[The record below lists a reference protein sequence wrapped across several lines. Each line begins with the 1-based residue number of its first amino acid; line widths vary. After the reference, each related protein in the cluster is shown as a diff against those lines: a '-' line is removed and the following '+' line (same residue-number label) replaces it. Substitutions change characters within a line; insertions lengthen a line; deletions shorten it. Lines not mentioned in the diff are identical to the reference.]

1 MGALGEPSAAAGA
14 GGLASGAAEAGD
26 RGIPSAAERRGIPTR
41 DGGVPFGL
49 VSLLA
54 ALAAWGGWLIAR
66 TSLVVDGRRV
76 FCLFDDAM
84 ISMTYARNL
93 LDGHGLNWARQG
105 TPVEGFT
112 HPLWLLLMLP
122 ANLPGIPLPWRSL
135 PVQVLSLA
143 LLGAAAVAAW
153 RLVRSHFVLPEAPYA
168 LPTAALTA
176 FYYPL
181 AYWTVMGMETALQAL
196 LALLCVHLALD
207 AVCAGRERHGL
218 LWAACTAAYLLRMD
232 MLVLVAVVQVYVLAF
247 GGVRAGGRRSWW
259 IGAGCFVAAVLGYE
273 LFRWVYFH
281 DLLPNTYYL
290 KLTGIPLAVRLR
302 RGVATLGDFA
312 SRHAL
317 LLLAA
322 AAVAVW
328 RRRDRRLWL
337 PLAVF
342 ASACAYDVWVGGDAW
357 EDIGLRADRFLAF
370 AMPLLFVVL
379 NAGLNAVLALRARRR
394 GAGAAETSTALRRGG
409 VARGLATAAATV
421 VLWVLANGLAAPSEA
436 RWNWR
441 LVRGA
446 EPPPLTERHR
456 EVLAQLSRFMRI
468 VPPQATVA
476 TAWAGVPAFFSGYR
490 MVDLLGYNDRWLAR
504 RPSSRPL
511 VPERYWELI
520 PGHAKWDIR
529 YALERLRP
537 DAFFQIWGV
546 REAGPVSALMRAH
559 GYRQVGR
566 FWVRA
571 DSPWTRGASL
581 RRAAAAAAPD
591 EPR

>member
-1 MGALGEPSAAAGA
+1 MGTLGEPSAAGA
-14 GGLASGAAEAGD
+14 GGLVPGAVAARDGGESGAAE
-26 RGIPSAAERRGIPTR
+26 RREVQAR
-41 DGGVPFGL
+41 DSGVPLGL
-49 VSLLA
+49 FALLA

-66 TSLVVDGRRV
+66 TSVVVDGRRV

-105 TPVEGFT
+105 APVEGFT

-122 ANLPGIPLPWRSL
+122 ANLPGIALPWRSL
-135 PVQVLSLA
+135 PVQLLSLA

-153 RLVRSHFVLPEAPYA
+153 QLVRRHFAPPAHPDAPYA
-168 LPTAALTA
+168 LPAAALTA

-196 LALLCVHLALD
+196 LALVCVHLALD
-207 AVCAGRERHGL
+207 AVFAGRERHGL

-232 MLVLVAVVQVYVLAF
+232 MLVLVAVVQVYVLAL
-247 GGVRAGGRRSWW
+247 GGLRAGGRRRWW
-259 IGAGCFVAAVLGYE
+259 IGAGCFVAAAFGYE

-322 AAVAVW
+322 AAVALW
-328 RRRDRRLWL
+328 RRRDRRVWL

-342 ASACAYDVWVGGDAW
+342 ATACAYDVWVGGDAW
-357 EDIGLRADRFLAF
+357 EDIGLRADRFLAY

-379 NAGLNAVLALRARRR
+379 NAGLDAALAAWARRH
-394 GAGAAETSTALRRGG
+394 GAGAVETSTARRGG
-409 VARGLATAAATV
+409 GVRRGLAAAAATV
-421 VLWVLANGLAAPSEA
+421 VLWLLANGLASPADG

-441 LVRGA
+441 LVSGA
-446 EPPPLTERHR
+446 EPPPLVDRHR
-456 EVLAQLSRFMRI
+456 EVLAQLSRFQHL
-468 VPPQATVA
+468 VPRQATVA
-476 TAWAGVPAFFSGYR
+476 TAWAGIPAFFSDYR

-504 RPSSRPL
+504 QPSPRTL

-520 PGHAKWDIR
+520 PGHTKWDVR
-529 YALERLRP
+529 YELEQVRP
-537 DAFFQIWGV
+537 DAFFQVWGV
-546 REAGPVSALMRAH
+546 REEGPVSAVMRAH

-571 DSPWTRGASL
+571 DSPWRRGRAS
-581 RRAAAAAAPD
+581 RA
-591 EPR
+591 R